1 MHRRIGYFS
10 MSHRDELPRSE
21 PRRRLYLADPMKQVT
36 VSTQTPRLFILDYL
50 FGNLK
55 VLHALSPGM
64 VSYCERKQNVG
75 RGLLVHVGRVEVH

>member
-1 MHRRIGYFS
+1 M
-10 MSHRDELPRSE
+10 PRSE

-36 VSTQTPRLFILDYL
+36 VSPQNPRLFILSYL

-64 VSYCERKQNVG
+64 ASYCKRRQNVG
-75 RGLLVHVGRVEVH
+75 RDFLVHVGRVEVL